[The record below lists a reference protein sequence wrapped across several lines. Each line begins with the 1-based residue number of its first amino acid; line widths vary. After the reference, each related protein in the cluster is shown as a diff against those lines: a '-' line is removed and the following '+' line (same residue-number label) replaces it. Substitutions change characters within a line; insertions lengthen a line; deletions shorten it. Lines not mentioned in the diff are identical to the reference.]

1 MKLKI
6 KNKQV
11 TIIYSIIFLIVAII
25 CLISNYFISHTLSW
39 SLIVLSSL
47 LLCYLITIPALILP
61 KKRKIICSLI
71 SLTIFIIPYF
81 LILSCLLHNFNIL
94 KIGSLSSIITL
105 IYLWGTYLIYKKY
118 HTENLKGAAFELLLT
133 ASFSFT
139 INLSISLLLSTNT
152 FNYSNILCII
162 VLLIFSIACF
172 IYDKKMK

>member
-39 SLIVLSSL
+39 SLIVLSS
-47 LLCYLITIPALILP
+47 
-61 KKRKIICSLI
+61 
-71 SLTIFIIPYF
+71 F

-105 IYLWGTYLIYKKY
+105 LYLWGTYLIYKKY

-133 ASFSFT
+133 ASFSLT